1 MPWFKKNLRQWL
13 NRFSLRACFLTL
25 FFSGYSKK
33 APGTIGSLVALL
45 LGLPILIFSANTLFL
60 AAILIGLIAI
70 AQIDKEEE
78 ESKIHDSSYIVIDE
92 LVGMWLAMAIS
103 GLSLAGVILSFI
115 FFRIYDITKPSLIGK
130 IDKEVK
136 GGLGVVADDALAGVL
151 AGLSVL
157 LAINILGFFNIK
169 L

>member
-1 MPWFKKNLRQWL
+1 M
-13 NRFSLRACFLTL
+13 
-25 FFSGYSKK
+25 
-33 APGTIGSLVALL
+33 L
-45 LGLPILIFSANTLFL
+45 LGLPVLIFSANTLFL

-103 GLSLAGVILSFI
+103 GLSLVGVILSFI

-151 AGLSVL
+151 AGLSTL

>member
-1 MPWFKKNLRQWL
+1 MNK
-13 NRFSLRACFLTL
+13 FSLRACFLTL

-45 LGLPILIFSANTLFL
+45 LGLPVLIFSANTLFL
-60 AAILIGLIAI
+60 AAVLIGLIAI

-103 GLSLAGVILSFI
+103 GLSLAGVVLSFI

-151 AGLSVL
+151 AGLSAL
-157 LAINILGFFNIK
+157 LIIHILGFFNIK

>member
-1 MPWFKKNLRQWL
+1 MDK
-13 NRFSLRACFLTL
+13 FSLRACFLTL

-45 LGLPILIFSANTLFL
+45 LGLPVLIFSANTLFL
-60 AAILIGLIAI
+60 GAIFVGLIAI
-70 AQIDKEEE
+70 AQIDKEE

-103 GLSLAGVILSFI
+103 GLSLVGVVLSFI
-115 FFRIYDITKPSLIGK
+115 FFRIYDITKPSLIGR

-151 AGLSVL
+151 AGLSTL
-157 LAINILGFFNIK
+157 LVISILGFFNIK
-169 L
+169 F

>member
-1 MPWFKKNLRQWL
+1 M
-13 NRFSLRACFLTL
+13 
-25 FFSGYSKK
+25 
-33 APGTIGSLVALL
+33 L

-60 AAILIGLIAI
+60 GAVFVGLIAI
-70 AQIDKEEE
+70 TQIDKEEE
-78 ESKIHDSSYIVIDE
+78 ETKRHDSSYIVIDE

-151 AGLSVL
+151 AGLSAL
-157 LAINILGFFNIK
+157 LVINVLGFFNIK

>member
-1 MPWFKKNLRQWL
+1 MDK
-13 NRFSLRACFLTL
+13 FSLRTCFLTL

-60 AAILIGLIAI
+60 GAVFVGLIAI

-78 ESKIHDSSYIVIDE
+78 ETKRHDSSYIVIDE

-103 GLSLAGVILSFI
+103 GLSLAGVVLSFI

-151 AGLSVL
+151 AGLSAL
-157 LAINILGFFNIK
+157 LVIHILGFFNIK

>member
-1 MPWFKKNLRQWL
+1 M
-13 NRFSLRACFLTL
+13 
-25 FFSGYSKK
+25 
-33 APGTIGSLVALL
+33 L
-45 LGLPILIFSANTLFL
+45 LGLPVLIFSANTLFL
-60 AAILIGLIAI
+60 GAIFIGLIAI

-78 ESKIHDSSYIVIDE
+78 ETKRHDSSYIVIDE

-103 GLSLAGVILSFI
+103 GLSLAGVVLSFI

-151 AGLSVL
+151 AGLSAL
-157 LAINILGFFNIK
+157 LVISVLGFFNIK

>member
-1 MPWFKKNLRQWL
+1 MDK
-13 NRFSLRACFLTL
+13 FSLRACFLTL

-60 AAILIGLIAI
+60 GAIFVGLIAI

-78 ESKIHDSSYIVIDE
+78 ETKRHDSSYIVIDE

-103 GLSLAGVILSFI
+103 GLSLAGVVLSFI

-151 AGLSVL
+151 AGLSAL
-157 LAINILGFFNIK
+157 LVISVLGFFNIK

>member
-1 MPWFKKNLRQWL
+1 M
-13 NRFSLRACFLTL
+13 
-25 FFSGYSKK
+25 
-33 APGTIGSLVALL
+33 L
-45 LGLPILIFSANTLFL
+45 LGLPVLAFSANTLFL
-60 AAILIGLIAI
+60 GAVFIGLIAI
-70 AQIDKEEE
+70 TQIDKEEE
-78 ESKIHDSSYIVIDE
+78 ESKRHDSSYIVIDE

-151 AGLSVL
+151 AGLSAL

-169 L
+169 F

>member
-1 MPWFKKNLRQWL
+1 MDK
-13 NRFSLRACFLTL
+13 FSLRACFLTL

-60 AAILIGLIAI
+60 AAVLIGLIAI

-103 GLSLAGVILSFI
+103 GLSLAGVVLSFI

-130 IDKEVK
+130 IDKKVK

-151 AGLSVL
+151 AGLSAL
-157 LAINILGFFNIK
+157 LVIHILGFFNIK

>member
-1 MPWFKKNLRQWL
+1 MDK
-13 NRFSLRACFLTL
+13 FSLRACFLTL

-60 AAILIGLIAI
+60 GAVFVGLIAI
-70 AQIDKEEE
+70 TQIDKEEE
-78 ESKIHDSSYIVIDE
+78 ETKRHDSSYIVIDE

-103 GLSLAGVILSFI
+103 GLSLAGVVLSFI

-130 IDKEVK
+130 IDKKVK

-151 AGLSVL
+151 AGLSAL
-157 LAINILGFFNIK
+157 LVIYILGFFNIK

>member
-1 MPWFKKNLRQWL
+1 MNK
-13 NRFSLRACFLTL
+13 FSLRACFLTL

-45 LGLPILIFSANTLFL
+45 LGLPVLIFSANTLFL

-103 GLSLAGVILSFI
+103 GLSLVGVVLSFI

-130 IDKEVK
+130 IDKEIK

-151 AGLSVL
+151 AGLSTL

>member
-1 MPWFKKNLRQWL
+1 MNK
-13 NRFSLRACFLTL
+13 FSLRACFLTL

-60 AAILIGLIAI
+60 AAVLIGLIAI

-103 GLSLAGVILSFI
+103 GLSLAGVVLSFI

-130 IDKEVK
+130 IEKEVK

>member
-1 MPWFKKNLRQWL
+1 MNK
-13 NRFSLRACFLTL
+13 FSLRACFLTL

-45 LGLPILIFSANTLFL
+45 LGLPVLIFSANTLFL

-103 GLSLAGVILSFI
+103 GLSLAGVVLSFI

-136 GGLGVVADDALAGVL
+136 GGLGVVADDALAGIL
-151 AGLSVL
+151 AGLSAL
-157 LAINILGFFNIK
+157 LVIHILGFFNIK

>member
-1 MPWFKKNLRQWL
+1 MDK
-13 NRFSLRACFLTL
+13 FSLRTCFLTL

-60 AAILIGLIAI
+60 GAIFIGLIAI

-103 GLSLAGVILSFI
+103 GLSLASVVLSFI
-115 FFRIYDITKPSLIGK
+115 FFRIYDITKPSLIGR

-157 LAINILGFFNIK
+157 LVINVLGFFNIK

>member
-1 MPWFKKNLRQWL
+1 MDK
-13 NRFSLRACFLTL
+13 FSLRACFLTL

-45 LGLPILIFSANTLFL
+45 LGLPVLIFSANTLFL
-60 AAILIGLIAI
+60 GAIFIGLIAI

-103 GLSLAGVILSFI
+103 GLSLAGVVLSFI

-151 AGLSVL
+151 AGLSAL
-157 LAINILGFFNIK
+157 LVIHILGFFNIK
-169 L
+169 F

>member
-1 MPWFKKNLRQWL
+1 M
-13 NRFSLRACFLTL
+13 
-25 FFSGYSKK
+25 
-33 APGTIGSLVALL
+33 L
-45 LGLPILIFSANTLFL
+45 LGLPVLIFSANTLFL
-60 AAILIGLIAI
+60 GAVLIGLIAI

-157 LAINILGFFNIK
+157 LVINILGFFNIK

>member
-1 MPWFKKNLRQWL
+1 MDKFG
-13 NRFSLRACFLTL
+13 LRACFLTL

-45 LGLPILIFSANTLFL
+45 LGLPVLIFSANTLFL
-60 AAILIGLIAI
+60 GAVLIGLIAI

-103 GLSLAGVILSFI
+103 GLSLAGVVLSFI

-151 AGLSVL
+151 AGLSAL
-157 LAINILGFFNIK
+157 LVIHILGFFNIK

>member
-1 MPWFKKNLRQWL
+1 MNK
-13 NRFSLRACFLTL
+13 FSLRACFLTL

-60 AAILIGLIAI
+60 AAVLIGLIAI
-70 AQIDKEEE
+70 TQIDKEEE

-103 GLSLAGVILSFI
+103 GLSLVGVILSFI

-130 IDKEVK
+130 IDKKVK

-157 LAINILGFFNIK
+157 LVINILGFFNIK

>member
-1 MPWFKKNLRQWL
+1 MNK
-13 NRFSLRACFLTL
+13 FSLRACFLTL

-33 APGTIGSLVALL
+33 APGTIGSFVALL

-60 AAILIGLIAI
+60 AAVLIGLIAI

-151 AGLSVL
+151 AGLSAL
-157 LAINILGFFNIK
+157 LVINILGFFNIK

>member
-1 MPWFKKNLRQWL
+1 MNK
-13 NRFSLRACFLTL
+13 FSLRACFLTL

-45 LGLPILIFSANTLFL
+45 LGLPVLIFSANTLFL
-60 AAILIGLIAI
+60 AAIFIGLIAI

-103 GLSLAGVILSFI
+103 GLSLVGVVLSFI

>member
-1 MPWFKKNLRQWL
+1 MDK
-13 NRFSLRACFLTL
+13 FSLRACFLTL

-45 LGLPILIFSANTLFL
+45 LGLPVLIFSANTLFL
-60 AAILIGLIAI
+60 AAVLIGLIAI

-103 GLSLAGVILSFI
+103 GLSLVGVFLSFI

-151 AGLSVL
+151 AGLSAL
-157 LAINILGFFNIK
+157 LVINILGFFNIK

>member
-1 MPWFKKNLRQWL
+1 MNK
-13 NRFSLRACFLTL
+13 FSLRACFLTL

-60 AAILIGLIAI
+60 AAVLIGLIAI
-70 AQIDKEEE
+70 TQIDKEEE

-103 GLSLAGVILSFI
+103 GLSLADVILSFI
-115 FFRIYDITKPSLIGK
+115 FFRIYDITKPSFIGK

-151 AGLSVL
+151 AGLSTL
-157 LAINILGFFNIK
+157 LVINILGFFNIK

>member
-1 MPWFKKNLRQWL
+1 M
-13 NRFSLRACFLTL
+13 
-25 FFSGYSKK
+25 
-33 APGTIGSLVALL
+33 L
-45 LGLPILIFSANTLFL
+45 LGLPILAFSANTLFL
-60 AAILIGLIAI
+60 GAVFIGLIAI

-78 ESKIHDSSYIVIDE
+78 ETKRHDSSYIVIDE

-103 GLSLAGVILSFI
+103 GLSLAGVVLSFI

-157 LAINILGFFNIK
+157 LVINILGFFNIK

>member
-1 MPWFKKNLRQWL
+1 MNK
-13 NRFSLRACFLTL
+13 FSLRACFLTL

-45 LGLPILIFSANTLFL
+45 LGLPVLIFSANTLFL

-103 GLSLAGVILSFI
+103 GLSLVGVVLSFI

-151 AGLSVL
+151 AGLSAL
-157 LAINILGFFNIK
+157 LAINILEFFNIK

>member
-1 MPWFKKNLRQWL
+1 M
-13 NRFSLRACFLTL
+13 
-25 FFSGYSKK
+25 
-33 APGTIGSLVALL
+33 L

-60 AAILIGLIAI
+60 GAIFVGLIAI
-70 AQIDKEEE
+70 TQIDKEEE
-78 ESKIHDSSYIVIDE
+78 ESKVHDSSYIVIDE

-169 L
+169 F

>member
-1 MPWFKKNLRQWL
+1 M
-13 NRFSLRACFLTL
+13 
-25 FFSGYSKK
+25 
-33 APGTIGSLVALL
+33 L
-45 LGLPILIFSANTLFL
+45 LGLPVLIFSANTLFL
-60 AAILIGLIAI
+60 GAIFIGLIAI

-103 GLSLAGVILSFI
+103 GLSLAGVVLSFI

-157 LAINILGFFNIK
+157 LVIHILGFFNIK

>member
-1 MPWFKKNLRQWL
+1 MDK
-13 NRFSLRACFLTL
+13 FSLRACFLTL

-45 LGLPILIFSANTLFL
+45 LGLPVLIFSANTLFL
-60 AAILIGLIAI
+60 AAIFIGLIAI

-78 ESKIHDSSYIVIDE
+78 ETKRHDSSYIVIDE

-103 GLSLAGVILSFI
+103 GLSLAGVVLSFI

-130 IDKEVK
+130 VDKEVK

-151 AGLSVL
+151 AGLSAL
-157 LAINILGFFNIK
+157 LVIHILGFFNIK

>member
-1 MPWFKKNLRQWL
+1 MDK
-13 NRFSLRACFLTL
+13 FSLRACFLTL

-60 AAILIGLIAI
+60 GAIFVGLIAI

-78 ESKIHDSSYIVIDE
+78 ETKRHDSSYIVIDE

-103 GLSLAGVILSFI
+103 GLSLAGVVLSFI
-115 FFRIYDITKPSLIGK
+115 FFRIYDITKPSLIGR

-136 GGLGVVADDALAGVL
+136 GGLGVVADDALAGIL
-151 AGLSVL
+151 AGLSAL
-157 LAINILGFFNIK
+157 LIIHILGFFNIK

>member
-1 MPWFKKNLRQWL
+1 M
-13 NRFSLRACFLTL
+13 
-25 FFSGYSKK
+25 
-33 APGTIGSLVALL
+33 L
-45 LGLPILIFSANTLFL
+45 LGLPVLIFSANTLFL
-60 AAILIGLIAI
+60 AAVLIGLIAI

-78 ESKIHDSSYIVIDE
+78 ESKVHDSSYIVIDE

-115 FFRIYDITKPSLIGK
+115 FFRFYDITKPSLIGK

>member
-1 MPWFKKNLRQWL
+1 MNK
-13 NRFSLRACFLTL
+13 FSLRACFLTL

-33 APGTIGSLVALL
+33 APGTVGSLIALL
-45 LGLPILIFSANTLFL
+45 LGLPVLIFSANTLFL
-60 AAILIGLIAI
+60 AAVLIGLIAI

-103 GLSLAGVILSFI
+103 GLSLAGVVLSFI

-151 AGLSVL
+151 AGLSAL
-157 LAINILGFFNIK
+157 LIINILGFFNIK

>member
-1 MPWFKKNLRQWL
+1 MDK
-13 NRFSLRACFLTL
+13 FSLRACFLTL

-45 LGLPILIFSANTLFL
+45 LGLPVLIFSANTLFL
-60 AAILIGLIAI
+60 GAVLIGLIAI

-103 GLSLAGVILSFI
+103 ELSLAGVVLSFI

-157 LAINILGFFNIK
+157 LVINILGFFNIK

>member
-1 MPWFKKNLRQWL
+1 MNK
-13 NRFSLRACFLTL
+13 FSLRACFLTL

-33 APGTIGSLVALL
+33 APGTIGSFVALL

-103 GLSLAGVILSFI
+103 GLSLAGVVLSFI

-157 LAINILGFFNIK
+157 LVINILGFFNIK

>member
-1 MPWFKKNLRQWL
+1 MDK
-13 NRFSLRACFLTL
+13 FSLRACFLTL

-45 LGLPILIFSANTLFL
+45 LGLPVLIFSANTLFL
-60 AAILIGLIAI
+60 AAVLIGLIAI
-70 AQIDKEEE
+70 TQIDKEEE

-157 LAINILGFFNIK
+157 LVINILGFFNIK

>member
-1 MPWFKKNLRQWL
+1 MNK
-13 NRFSLRACFLTL
+13 FSLRACFLTL

-45 LGLPILIFSANTLFL
+45 LGLPVLIFSANTLFL
-60 AAILIGLIAI
+60 AAVLIGLIAI

-157 LAINILGFFNIK
+157 LAIHILGFFNIK

>member
-1 MPWFKKNLRQWL
+1 MDK
-13 NRFSLRACFLTL
+13 FSLRACFLTL

-45 LGLPILIFSANTLFL
+45 LGLPVLIFSANTLFL

-130 IDKEVK
+130 IDKEIK

>member
-1 MPWFKKNLRQWL
+1 M
-13 NRFSLRACFLTL
+13 
-25 FFSGYSKK
+25 
-33 APGTIGSLVALL
+33 L
-45 LGLPILIFSANTLFL
+45 LGLPVLIFSANTLFL
-60 AAILIGLIAI
+60 GAVLIGLIAI

-103 GLSLAGVILSFI
+103 GLSLAGVVLSFI

-151 AGLSVL
+151 AGLSAL